1 MRAIAA
7 CKMASALELYS
18 EEEKAL
24 MKLRKTW
31 LLLPILLIATAVH
44 ADSVSM
50 QFIGVNGTN
59 DGHYYV
65 SPYYGTMNGSPVTL
79 YCVDIANTIHFN
91 QVWQANL
98 STITIGSNLSD
109 TRYGGLP
116 NGLALY
122 QQAAWLI
129 NQFPTHPT
137 DYVNLQYALW
147 NLFNPSLAPD
157 SAGSNIWLALATA
170 NFGSTNFGNFR
181 VVTNLGPVYPTGQEQ
196 EFIIIVPP
204 SPVPEPATLALFGS
218 GLITLATVVRRRSR
232 STDTTSAQK

>member
-1 MRAIAA
+1 MAARRMRG
-7 CKMASALELYS
+7 ALELYT

-24 MKLRKTW
+24 MKLRKAW

-44 ADSVSM
+44 ADSVTM
-50 QFIGVNGTN
+50 QFIGVNGAN
-59 DGHYYV
+59 NGHYYV
-65 SPYYGTMNGSPVTL
+65 SPYYGTLNGSPVTL
-79 YCVDIANTIHFN
+79 YCVDIANTVHFN

-98 STITIGSNLSD
+98 STITNVSNLSN
-109 TRYGGLP
+109 TRYGSLP
-116 NGLALY
+116 NGLAHY

-129 NQFPTHPT
+129 NQFPTHSS

-157 SAGSNIWLALATA
+157 SAGSNAWLALAAA
-170 NFGSTNFGNFR
+170 NFGSMSFGNFR
-181 VVTNLGPVYPTGQEQ
+181 VVTNVAPVYLTGQVQ

-218 GLITLATVVRRRSR
+218 GLIAIATAVRRRSR
-232 STDTTSAQK
+232 PAGGAAAQK